1 MGTSYK
7 ADNLLRGDD
16 LIINNF
22 FVLRFALLPSQRTSQ
37 YTLSATHT
45 QKTPKP
51 FDPSQECNTET
62 CSIKACCV
70 WGRALKAL
78 QSTPVYQGQPPR
90 LVCTLDALIPLQ
102 GFSIPPPWPWMQIRD
117 RVWVG
122 LRRSNCNSEGRNGTR
137 RAQWLPGKGRNKQ
150 QRGTKWGPWG
160 CKWDGAGLEQGFS

>member
-22 FVLRFALLPSQRTSQ
+22 FVLRFALLPSERTSQ
-37 YTLSATHT
+37 YMLSATHT

-70 WGRALKAL
+70 WERALKAL
-78 QSTPVYQGQPPR
+78 QSTPVYQGQPPK
-90 LVCTLDALIPLQ
+90 LVCTLDTLIL
-102 GFSIPPPWPWMQIRD
+102 PPPGFFPF
-117 RVWVG
+117 
-122 LRRSNCNSEGRNGTR
+122 L
-137 RAQWLPGKGRNKQ
+137 LPGPERRLGIRFGLGSGGAVGIVRVKMAHAEPRGCQGRA
-150 QRGTKWGPWG
+150 GTSNREAQSEDHEGVSG
-160 CKWDGAGLEQGFS
+160 MEQD